1 MRRRLTPTL
10 AAVALVAG
18 CGTVDAHVATD
29 PDGVPEP
36 ARSDPTSHP
45 TAAPWPAYQPDD
57 YTFTLRVTC
66 YCPDA
71 GVPVTVTVADGKV
84 TDAVFARKGWGHP
97 AGVPAPEW
105 MRVTINDAIDAAN
118 NKRAD
123 TVTVRWPD
131 GQDYP
136 NSVWVDLDKKMA
148 DEERGYTI
156 RNVEPSTV

>member
-1 MRRRLTPTL
+1 MRTRLIPTL
-10 AAVALVAG
+10 AVVALMAG
-18 CGTVDAHVATD
+18 CGAAGADGATD
-29 PDGVPEP
+29 HDADPEP
-36 ARSDPTSHP
+36 EPTTPTSNP
-45 TAAPWPAYQPDD
+45 TAAPWPEYQVDD

-71 GVPVTVTVADGKV
+71 AVPVTITVADGKV

-97 AGVPAPEW
+97 VGAPAPEW
-105 MRVTINDAIDAAN
+105 MQVTINDVIDAAN
-118 NKRAD
+118 NKKAD

-136 NSVWVDLDKKMA
+136 SSVWVDLDRNMA

-156 RNVEPSTV
+156 RNVEPL

>member
-1 MRRRLTPTL
+1 MRKRLTPTI

-18 CGTVDAHVATD
+18 CGANVATD
-29 PDGVPEP
+29 PDGASEAAPS
-36 ARSDPTSHP
+36 APTSHP

-71 GVPVTVTVADGKV
+71 GAPVTVTVADGKV
-84 TDAVFARKGWGHP
+84 TDAVFARQGWGHP
-97 AGVPAPEW
+97 VGAPAPKW
-105 MRVTINDAIDAAN
+105 MQVTINDVIDAAN
-118 NKRAD
+118 DKRAD
-123 TVTVRWPD
+123 SVTVRWPD

-136 NSVWVDLDKKMA
+136 NSVWVDLDKNMA

-156 RNVEPSTV
+156 RNVELSTA